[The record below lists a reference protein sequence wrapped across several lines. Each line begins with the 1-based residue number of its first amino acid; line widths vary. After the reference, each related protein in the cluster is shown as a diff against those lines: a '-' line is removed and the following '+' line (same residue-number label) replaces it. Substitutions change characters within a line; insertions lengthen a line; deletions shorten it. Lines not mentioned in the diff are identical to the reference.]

1 MRALNIELN
10 ATLKSTVSTATQS
23 THRSLNW
30 GKVLVISQVALS
42 VLALFAAGLLVRS
55 LRNLQGV
62 DVGYNREHLLL
73 VRVDPITAGY
83 DTADASARLMND
95 LRDRVGH
102 LPGVR
107 QVTASKLG
115 LFSGSESDAAI
126 RVENVAL
133 PANEE
138 DRQAF
143 FDIVGPDYFSVLGI
157 PVILGREIG
166 AQDTASSPRVAV
178 VNESLAKRFF
188 PGSNPIGRKLW
199 IDDTEHRKQPME
211 VIGVVKN
218 ARDHDLTQT
227 PGPRFY
233 PAMTQ
238 LDEPIGVMQLLI
250 RTAGDPAALTNTV
263 RAELKS
269 YNAGLPIT
277 SIHSLDVLV
286 RATISNSIVIA
297 KLSSFFGGLAL
308 LLACIGLY
316 GVMSYTVAGR
326 TKEIG
331 LRFALGAQTA
341 DVLALVMREALLL
354 VAFGVGVGI
363 PVAMVATRLINSML
377 FGLKNTDPIAMVIV
391 IAMLSAVG
399 ALASYIPARR
409 AMKVD
414 PMVALRYE

>member
-1 MRALNIELN
+1 
-10 ATLKSTVSTATQS
+10 
-23 THRSLNW
+23 
-30 GKVLVISQVALS
+30 
-42 VLALFAAGLLVRS
+42 
-55 LRNLQGV
+55 
-62 DVGYNREHLLL
+62 
-73 VRVDPITAGY
+73 
-83 DTADASARLMND
+83 
-95 LRDRVGH
+95 
-102 LPGVR
+102 
-107 QVTASKLG
+107 
-115 LFSGSESDAAI
+115 
-126 RVENVAL
+126 
-133 PANEE
+133 
-138 DRQAF
+138 
-143 FDIVGPDYFSVLGI
+143 
-157 PVILGREIG
+157 
-166 AQDTASSPRVAV
+166 
-178 VNESLAKRFF
+178 
-188 PGSNPIGRKLW
+188 LW
-199 IDDTEHRKQPME
+199 IDDPEHRDQPME
-211 VIGVVKN
+211 VIGVVKD

-238 LDEPIGVMQLLI
+238 MDEPIGMIQLLI

-269 YNAGLPIT
+269 YNAALPIT

-331 LRFALGAQTA
+331 LRFALGAQSG

-377 FGLKNTDPIAMVIV
+377 FGLKNTDPVAMLIV
-391 IAMLSAVG
+391 IAALSAVG
-399 ALASYIPARR
+399 AFASYIPARR